1 MPLQTYHPSGC
12 FNLAGKSQANRPWP
26 PAIILNRPAE
36 VARRRR
42 KEEVYFSLRGPKSIQ
57 KAYTP
62 RVTLVESGRGS
73 HTLMWS
79 WFLLRALIGLSI
91 VAVLFLSQRFWYRAL
106 WRVTGH
112 WGRTTLRVGVRVL
125 YLAGLLLI
133 VVSIADSIRQD
144 HGRLLPNQSPV
155 TTFAGLWFVSALCG
169 YLAIK
174 FIHGIEWLWHRFRKP
189 VPKAASKLPAHRID
203 LEDVIPDP
211 SRRTFFRTA
220 SVVAGAA
227 PFLGVMYGFGAERLR
242 YELHRIEIPLNNLP
256 PELDGMQIVQIS
268 DIHLSAYMTRE
279 SVRRAVDMA
288 NDVGADLA
296 VVTGD
301 LITGMHDSMWDCV
314 EEVRQLRAPLG
325 VYGCNGNHEIYAR
338 AEDLAERLYRQAGM
352 KLLRRENAIIN
363 YKGGQLNLIGVDY
376 QRERGPSGRKQQMLA
391 NLEPLVRRDMPNIL
405 LSHNPNTFNRAAEL
419 GIELSLAGHTHGGQV
434 QVEILDVSLS
444 PARFIT
450 DYIAGLYHR
459 PLLMPDQPKRMGE
472 TIKLMPNAPNG
483 LAALYVNR
491 GLGTV
496 GAPVR
501 LGAPPEITHI
511 VLRRV

>member
-1 MPLQTYHPSGC
+1 MNWGWI
-12 FNLAGKSQANRPWP
+12 F
-26 PAIILNRPAE
+26 
-36 VARRRR
+36 
-42 KEEVYFSLRGPKSIQ
+42 LR
-57 KAYTP
+57 
-62 RVTLVESGRGS
+62 VVL
-73 HTLMWS
+73 
-79 WFLLRALIGLSI
+79 GLSI
-91 VAVLFLSQRFWYRAL
+91 MTVLFLSQRFWYRAL

-112 WGRTTLRVGVRVL
+112 WGRTTLRVGVRLL

-133 VVSIADSIRQD
+133 IITIGDNLRQD
-144 HGRLLPNQSPV
+144 HGRMLPAHSPI
-155 TTFAGLWFVSALCG
+155 TSFAGLWFASALLG
-169 YLAIK
+169 FVAIK
-174 FIHGIEWLWHRFRKP
+174 AVHAIEWLWRRFRKP
-189 VPKAASKLPAHRID
+189 VPQQVPKLPAHHLD
-203 LEDVIPDP
+203 LEDIVPDP

-227 PFLGVMYGFGAERLR
+227 PFLSVMYGFAAERLR
-242 YELHRIEIPLNNLP
+242 YELRRVEIPVNNLP
-256 PELDGMQIVQIS
+256 PELDGMSIVQLS
-268 DIHLSAYMTRE
+268 DIHMSAYMTHA

-288 NDVGADLA
+288 NEVGADLA

-301 LITGMHDSMWDCV
+301 LITGLHDSLHDCV
-314 EEVRQLRAPLG
+314 EEVRRLHAPLG

-338 AEDLAERLYRQAGM
+338 AEDLAETLYMQAGM
-352 KLLRRENAIIN
+352 KLLRRENSVIQ
-363 YKGGQLNLIGVDY
+363 YKGASLNLIGVDY
-376 QRERGPSGRKQQMLA
+376 QRERTPSGRKQQVLA

-472 TIKLMPNAPNG
+472 TIKLMPHAPNG

-491 GLGTV
+491 GIGTV

>member
-1 MPLQTYHPSGC
+1 LLG
-12 FNLAGKSQANRPWP
+12 L
-26 PAIILNRPAE
+26 L
-36 VARRRR
+36 
-42 KEEVYFSLRGPKSIQ
+42 
-57 KAYTP
+57 
-62 RVTLVESGRGS
+62 
-73 HTLMWS
+73 LMT
-79 WFLLRALIGLSI
+79 
-91 VAVLFLSQRFWYRAL
+91 VLFLSQRFWYRAI

-112 WGRTTLRVGVRVL
+112 WGRTTLRVGVRLL
-125 YLAGLLLI
+125 YLAGLISII
-133 VVSIADSIRQD
+133 VTITDNLRRD
-144 HGRLLPNQSPV
+144 HGRLLPDHSPLASF
-155 TTFAGLWFVSALCG
+155 TGLWFASALFG
-169 YLAIK
+169 YAAVK
-174 FIHGIEWLWHRFRKP
+174 AVHAVEWLWHQ
-189 VPKAASKLPAHRID
+189 SHKLPAAGPAKAPAHRLE
-203 LEDVIPDP
+203 LEDIVPDP

-220 SVVAGAA
+220 SVVAGVA
-227 PFLGVMYGFGAERLR
+227 PFLGVMYGFADERLR
-242 YELHRIEIPLNNLP
+242 YQLHRVEIPVNNLP
-256 PELDGMQIVQIS
+256 SAMDGMSIVQIS
-268 DIHLSAYMTRE
+268 DIHLSAYMTRQ

-301 LITGMHDSMWDCV
+301 LITGMHDSLFDAV
-314 EEVRQLRAPLG
+314 DEVRRLHAPLG

-338 AEDLAERLYRQAGM
+338 AEDLAERLYQQAGM
-352 KLLRRENAIIN
+352 RLLRRDNAIVD
-363 YKGGQLNLIGVDY
+363 YKGAQLNLIGVDY
-376 QRERGPSGRKQQMLA
+376 QRERTPGGRKQQVLA
-391 NLEPLVRRDMPNIL
+391 GVEPLVRRDMPNIL
-405 LSHNPNTFNRAAEL
+405 LSHNPNTFNRAAEM

-501 LGAPPEITHI
+501 LGVPPEITHI
-511 VLRRV
+511 VLRSA

>member
-1 MPLQTYHPSGC
+1 
-12 FNLAGKSQANRPWP
+12 
-26 PAIILNRPAE
+26 LNWTW
-36 VARRRR
+36 
-42 KEEVYFSLRGPKSIQ
+42 I
-57 KAYTP
+57 
-62 RVTLVESGRGS
+62 
-73 HTLMWS
+73 
-79 WFLLRALIGLSI
+79 LLRLAIGLSLLS
-91 VAVLFLSQRFWYRAL
+91 VLFLSQRFWYRAL

-112 WGRTTLRVGVRVL
+112 WGRTTLRVGVRL
-125 YLAGLLLI
+125 AYLVGLLLI
-133 VVSIADSIRQD
+133 IATLADNIRQD
-144 HGRLLPNQSPV
+144 HGHLLPNHSPI
-155 TTFAGLWFVSALCG
+155 TAFAGLWFASALFG
-169 YLAIK
+169 YLAIQLV
-174 FIHGIEWLWHRFRKP
+174 HAVEWVWHRFHKRA
-189 VPKAASKLPAHRID
+189 PKDASKVPAHRVD
-203 LEDVIPDP
+203 LEDIVPDP

-220 SVVAGAA
+220 SVVAGAT
-227 PFLGVMYGFGAERLR
+227 PFLGVMYGFAAERLR
-242 YELHRIEIPLNNLP
+242 YELRRVEIPLNNLP
-256 PELDGMQIVQIS
+256 PELDGLEIVQIS

-301 LITGMHDSMWDCV
+301 LITGMHDSMADCI

-338 AEDLAERLYRQAGM
+338 AEDLAQRMYQQAGM
-352 KLLRRENAIIN
+352 KLLRSENATIH
-363 YKGGQLNLIGVDY
+363 YKGAQLNLIGVDY
-376 QRERGPSGRKQQMLA
+376 QRERTPGGRKQQMLS

-405 LSHNPNTFNRAAEL
+405 LSHNPNSFNRAAEL
-419 GIELSLAGHTHGGQV
+419 GVELSLAGHTHGGQV

-459 PLLMPDQPKRMGE
+459 PLLMPDVPRRMGE

-483 LAALYVNR
+483 LSALYVNR

>member
-1 MPLQTYHPSGC
+1 MNWG
-12 FNLAGKSQANRPWP
+12 W
-26 PAIILNRPAE
+26 I
-36 VARRRR
+36 
-42 KEEVYFSLRGPKSIQ
+42 
-57 KAYTP
+57 
-62 RVTLVESGRGS
+62 
-73 HTLMWS
+73 
-79 WFLLRALIGLSI
+79 LLRVALGLSA
-91 VAVLFLSQRFWYRAL
+91 VTVLFLSQRFWYRGL

-112 WGRTTLRVGVRVL
+112 WGRTWLRVGVRLL
-125 YLAGLLLI
+125 YLTALVLI
-133 VVSIADSIRQD
+133 IVTIADNIRQD
-144 HGRLLPNQSPV
+144 RGSVLSNHSPV
-155 TTFAGLWFVSALCG
+155 TSFAGLWFASALFG

-174 FIHGIEWLWHRFRKP
+174 LVHGIEWLWHRYHKP
-189 VPKAASKLPAHRID
+189 LPKEASKPPADRLD
-203 LEDVIPDP
+203 LEDMVPDP

-227 PFLGVMYGFGAERLR
+227 PFLGVMYGFASERLR
-242 YELHRIEIPLNNLP
+242 YELRRIEIPLSNLP
-256 PELDGMQIVQIS
+256 CELDGMEIVQLS

-279 SVRRAVDMA
+279 SIRRAVDMA
-288 NDVGADLA
+288 NEVGADLA

-301 LITGMHDSMWDCV
+301 LITGMHDSLFDAV

-338 AEDLAERLYRQAGM
+338 AEDLAQRLYQQAGM
-352 KLLRRENAIIN
+352 KLLRRENAIIS
-363 YKGGQLNLIGVDY
+363 YKGAQLNLIGVDY
-376 QRERGPSGRKQQMLA
+376 QRERTPGGRKQQMLA
-391 NLEPLVRRDMPNIL
+391 NLEPLVRRDLPNIL
-405 LSHNPNTFNRAAEL
+405 LSHNPNSFNRAAEL

-450 DYIAGLYHR
+450 EYIAGLYHR
-459 PLLMPDQPKRMGE
+459 PLLMPDVPRRMGE
-472 TIKLMPNAPNG
+472 TIKLMPNAPKG

-491 GLGTV
+491 GIGTV